1 MKKGI
6 QPSGAL
12 TRKKILFASVQVFL
26 KKGYEGATA
35 KEIAA
40 LAGISS
46 GSPFGMFGNK
56 EGVLRELVMQMFGG
70 QFAMAEHTLGDEADP
85 LFLYAVETAVQL
97 HIAEMSEQLRELYV
111 VGYTLPSTSEYI
123 YEQMTP
129 RLQHIFAPYLP
140 GVNTKDFYELEIASS
155 GVMRNYMAKP
165 CDMYFT
171 MERKVGRFLSCCFK
185 LYEVPSEIYIPI
197 IEKVVKMD
205 LKSVAEGI
213 IARAVKLAEEGF
225 ETAMSEI
232 TK

>member
-12 TRKKILFASVQVFL
+12 TRKKILYASVQVFL

-70 QFAMAEHTLGDEADP
+70 QFAMAAQFAGEQADP
-85 LFLYAVETAVQL
+85 LFLYALETSIQL
-97 HIAEMSEQLRELYV
+97 HIAEQSEQLRELYV
-111 VGYTLPSTSEYI
+111 MAYTLPTTAEYI

-129 RLQHIFAPYLP
+129 KIQHIFSPYLP
-140 GVNTKDFYELEIASS
+140 EVSAKDIYELEIASS
-155 GVMRNYMAKP
+155 GVMRGLMAKP
-165 CDMYFT
+165 CDIYFT
-171 MERKVGRFLSCCFK
+171 IERKIYRFLSSCFK
-185 LYEVPSEIYIPI
+185 LYEVPRETYLPV
-197 IEKVVKMD
+197 IEKIVQMD
-205 LKSVAEGI
+205 LGTVAKGI
-213 IARAVKLAEEGF
+213 IARAVKLAEDGF
-225 ETAMSEI
+225 ETAMSELP
-232 TK
+232 K